1 MWMYL
6 LAKFGDHGSHRNRD
20 MNSYIKSYMNTFEKA
35 ELTDLIRHIARLL
48 KSGIPIYNFEVS
60 DTAGR
65 KTRRRRTIATKMG
78 FAFYANAKSEHCLI
92 TLFFAQSSLVRGLKF
107 SEHTLFWDQFPK

>member
-1 MWMYL
+1 MYL

-48 KSGIPIYNFEVS
+48 KSGTPIYNFEVS

-65 KTRRRRTIATKMG
+65 KTRRRRRTIATKIG

-92 TLFFAQSSLVRGLKF
+92 TLFLPKAHLYGLRL
-107 SEHTLFWDQFPK
+107 HGV